1 MIVHYT
7 NPRGKKRY
15 CVLAERNTRFDRV
28 TDPIFL
34 KKICNILQ
42 CYTFTNNGI
51 VQPISRLDE
60 LLEGMIRRIPAQP
73 ELMLNELLKAG
84 WVEKEKY
91 YVLLIDVSLG
101 KTKVND
107 VGELSKRQPRKLLR
121 VSADRHLCGGV

>member
-1 MIVHYT
+1 MILTLSLIHIY
-7 NPRGKKRY
+7 
-15 CVLAERNTRFDRV
+15 
-28 TDPIFL
+28 
-34 KKICNILQ
+34 
-42 CYTFTNNGI
+42 NGI

-107 VGELSKRQPRKLLR
+107 VGELSKRLNAR
-121 VSADRHLCGGV
+121 VFSHEKDVYKRQMQISFWFPQCPPCLSVLPILIWPYTGLTFQ